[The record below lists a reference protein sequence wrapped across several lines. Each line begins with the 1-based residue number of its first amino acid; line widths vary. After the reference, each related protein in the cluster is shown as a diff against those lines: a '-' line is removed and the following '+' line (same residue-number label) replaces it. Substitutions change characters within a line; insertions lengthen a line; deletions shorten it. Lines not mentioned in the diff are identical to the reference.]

1 MRAPLSF
8 QEFIKMK
15 KLNNDRSSEQGS
27 AMIKFMLVFLVLA
40 LAANAGLNY
49 VPIAYQGASFKQE
62 MDTAV
67 VRGLSAS
74 GRIKPLEAVQ
84 ASIKK
89 ASFEYDIPAEAYV
102 EIKPV
107 NGVVEA
113 HVAYTKQVSMLPFGL
128 YNYNYNFDYLAKP
141 TGYLLK

>member
-1 MRAPLSF
+1 
-8 QEFIKMK
+8 MK
-15 KLNNDRSSEQGS
+15 KLNNERTSERGS
-27 AMIKFMLVFLVLA
+27 AAIKFTIVILVLA
-40 LAANAGLNY
+40 LIANAGMNY

-89 ASFEYDIPAEAYV
+89 ASFDYDVPTDAYV
-102 EIKPV
+102 DIKPV
-107 NGVVEA
+107 NGVIEA
-113 HVAYTKQVSMLPFGL
+113 RVAYSKQVSMLPFGL
-128 YNYNYNFDYLAKP
+128 YKYDYKFDYVAKP
-141 TGYLLK
+141 VGYLLKQ